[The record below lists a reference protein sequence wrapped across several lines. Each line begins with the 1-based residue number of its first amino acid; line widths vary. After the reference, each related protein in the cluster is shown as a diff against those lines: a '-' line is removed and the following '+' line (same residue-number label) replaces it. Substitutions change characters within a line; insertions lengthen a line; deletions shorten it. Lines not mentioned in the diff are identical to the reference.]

1 MAYWCFESL
10 EGFKQIYIYIYIF
23 IYIYIYIYIYIG
35 LYHDDWRNVM
45 QYQGGEYFGVD
56 ERGQITSG

>member
-1 MAYWCFESL
+1 MAYWFFESL
-10 EGFKQIYIYIYIF
+10 EGFKQKQ
-23 IYIYIYIYIYIG
+23 YIYIYIG